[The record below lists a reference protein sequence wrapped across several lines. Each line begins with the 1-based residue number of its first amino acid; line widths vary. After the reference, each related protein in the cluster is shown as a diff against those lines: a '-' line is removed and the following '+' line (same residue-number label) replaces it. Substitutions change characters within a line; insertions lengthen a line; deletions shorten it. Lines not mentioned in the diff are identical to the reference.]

1 MCKVA
6 RGQGSRVTGCLACHP
21 AAMRPPVH
29 LIDETWIDAPPAAVS
44 AAVGDPANWQ
54 PWWPYLRL
62 TVTRDRGL
70 KGVQFAAA
78 PAPESGWPALAGTV
92 EIWLEPFKT
101 GVILHHFLRLEP
113 AGGRLPARA
122 ARRWSRRAGWHA
134 KQVFWRLKD
143 ELEAGS

>member
-1 MCKVA
+1 MVA
-6 RGQGSRVTGCLACHP
+6 
-21 AAMRPPVH
+21 
-29 LIDETWIDAPPAAVS
+29 
-44 AAVGDPANWQ
+44 DPANWRS
-54 PWWPYLRL
+54 WWPYLRL

-78 PAPESGWPALAGTV
+78 PAPGSGWPALSGTV
-92 EIWLEPFKT
+92 EIWLEPFKS

-113 AGGRLPARA
+113 AGGERLPARS

-143 ELEAGS
+143 ELEAG